1 MISSSLS
8 MSVST
13 SNDSSNWYRKVSV
26 RLGMFG
32 ENVGRSR
39 VVNFINRFKTVDE
52 VMKNS
57 L

>member
-1 MISSSLS
+1 MSS
-8 MSVST
+8 
-13 SNDSSNWYRKVSV
+13 SNDSRNWYRKVSV

-32 ENVGRSR
+32 ENVGRAR
-39 VVNFINRFKTVDE
+39 VVNFINPFKTVDE